1 MPSQIQV
8 DSIQASDP
16 SGPVIISYGAT
27 MPSSGI
33 ITGAGGINVTGIV
46 TASSFS
52 GSGSGLTNLSIATQ
66 GKAIALKR
74 ILGFDEYRS

>member
-1 MPSQIQV
+1 MTQIRV
-8 DSIQASDP
+8 DSIQAASP
-16 SGPVIISYGAT
+16 SGPVVISYGAT

-33 ITGAGGINVTGIV
+33 ITGAGGINVTGII

-66 GKAIALKR
+66 GKTIAFTL
-74 ILGFDEYRS
+74 IT